1 MTATEYDFPE
11 SAVLYHAVQGVCEIL
26 YVETVTPIQM
36 IVTNIEEFILL
47 VLLRFSSKAAATKCR
62 PQVQDR
68 VQVTVLR

>member
-1 MTATEYDFPE
+1 MTFR
-11 SAVLYHAVQGVCEIL
+11 SAVLYHAVQGVCGIL

-68 VQVTVLR
+68 VQVTMLR